1 VAENARLSAFWAA
14 IPGWGR
20 WRRVAL
26 ALGIG
31 AILSLG
37 QMGDAAARLLWVVAG
52 LVLALG
58 ASQHLNPKQ
67 AAWFGWTIGVAYFGI
82 TLRWIVEPFFVEPW
96 RHGWMSPFAILGMS
110 GGLALFWAA
119 AFWVGARGAR
129 APGPRFAMIG
139 AALLLAEFA
148 RAHVLSGFPWA
159 LLSYSMIGAPVDY
172 LFALIGPHGAS
183 AVLVSVSALAAFGVC
198 RGRFLLWPG
207 LAAASLAL
215 AVGSLWMPTP
225 TTDPAAP
232 TVRLVQPNAPQHLKW
247 DLEWIPVFFQRAVEA
262 TATDPPPDVVIWPET
277 SVATLLRNA
286 DPWLERMGEAGRG
299 APVLAGIQRWNPQ
312 AGYHN
317 SAIVV
322 ETDGS
327 VAALY
332 DKQHL
337 VPFGEYVPLVWIFG
351 KLGLTGVVDMAM
363 GFAPGTGSGTI
374 DVAGLGRAR
383 ILICYEGIFPEEI
396 IEDGPRPDV
405 LVIMTNDAWF
415 GTGPGPRQHLVQ
427 ARARAIEQGL
437 PVLRA
442 ANTGISAVIDGR
454 GRIGDRLALGQG
466 GFLDVQVSAPL
477 PPTLYSR
484 TGDWPVIVALLAT
497 LGLAWIGGRRFRVD
511 AAGTGG

>member
-1 VAENARLSAFWAA
+1 MAESARLSAFWAA
-14 IPGWGR
+14 IPAWGR
-20 WRRVAL
+20 WRRVGL

-37 QMGDAAARLLWVVAG
+37 QMGDAVARLLWVVAG
-52 LVLALG
+52 LVVALR
-58 ASQHLNPKQ
+58 ASQNLNPKQ
-67 AAWFGWTIGVAYFGI
+67 AGWFGWVIGVAYFGI
-82 TLRWIVEPFFVEPW
+82 TLRWIVEPFFVDPW
-96 RHGWMSPFAILGMS
+96 RHSWMAPFAILGMS
-110 GGLALFWAA
+110 AGLALFWAA
-119 AFWVGARGAR
+119 AFWAGARGVR

-139 AALLLAEFA
+139 AALLLAEYA

-159 LLSYSMIGAPVDY
+159 LLSYSMIGSPVDY
-172 LFALIGPHGAS
+172 LFALVGPHGAS
-183 AVLVSVSALAAFGVC
+183 AVLMGLSGLAAFALC
-198 RGRFLLWPG
+198 RGLLLVWPG
-207 LAAASLAL
+207 VAAAAL
-215 AVGSLWMPTP
+215 AVVAGGALMPTP
-225 TTDPAAP
+225 MTDPAAP
-232 TVRLVQPNAPQHLKW
+232 SVRLVQPNAPQHLKW
-247 DLEWIPVFFQRAVEA
+247 DLEWIPVFFRRAVEA
-262 TATDPPPDVVIWPET
+262 TQADPPPDVVIWPET
-277 SVATLLRNA
+277 SLATLLRNA
-286 DPWLERMGEAGRG
+286 DPWLERMGQAGRG

-317 SAIVV
+317 SAILV

-351 KLGLTGVVDMAM
+351 KIGLTGVVDMAM
-363 GFAPGTGSGTI
+363 GYAPGTGSGTI
-374 DVAGLGRAR
+374 DVVGLGRAR

-396 IEDGPRPDV
+396 IEDGSRPDV

-415 GTGPGPRQHLVQ
+415 GSGPGPRQHLVQ

-454 GRIGDRLALGQG
+454 GRIGDSLALGQG

-477 PPTLYSR
+477 PPTLYAR
-484 TGDWPVIVALLAT
+484 TGDWPVVALLLVAF
-497 LGLAWIGGRRFRVD
+497 GLAWIGGRRFRVD